1 MAAGLPTSSSVSSV
15 FKLNNNRD
23 KQSRHSLRLSS
34 HRSISVMHEKKEDTN
49 LEDIISRLLC
59 VDGILESANRLFK
72 VR

>member
-1 MAAGLPTSSSVSSV
+1 
-15 FKLNNNRD
+15 
-23 KQSRHSLRLSS
+23 
-34 HRSISVMHEKKEDTN
+34 MHEKKEDTN